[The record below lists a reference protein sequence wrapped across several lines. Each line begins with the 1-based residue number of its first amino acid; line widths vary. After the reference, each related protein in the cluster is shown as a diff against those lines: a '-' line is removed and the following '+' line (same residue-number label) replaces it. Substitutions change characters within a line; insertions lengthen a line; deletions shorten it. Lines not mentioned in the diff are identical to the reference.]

1 LQTSE
6 INIRSDHRVV
16 ERLVGGLLVLYMIGV
31 AVQVATRTASND
43 SQIVFSDSLQM
54 IAQNQALYLT
64 SMYASV
70 ISNALLVG
78 LAAGLYSTFRIYQP
92 DLARAG
98 AFLLLATAVVS
109 MVAAVAGLALAS
121 LAQEFAGVTG
131 NQENSLASSAQAVE
145 VFRSY
150 AGRTGFTF
158 SALSLLAFGGLIS
171 WQGPI
176 PKWLGWLGILV
187 GVMMLLI
194 WSDSAALLHRI
205 GGTGYLVW
213 LAITGGWLVLRGTR
227 HVGTE

>member
-1 LQTSE
+1 
-6 INIRSDHRVV
+6 
-16 ERLVGGLLVLYMIGV
+16 MIGV

-70 ISNALLVG
+70 ISNALLAG

-121 LAQEFAGVTG
+121 LAQEFVGVTG

-145 VFRSY
+145 VFRAY

-158 SALSLLAFGGLIS
+158 SALSLLAFGGPIS

-194 WSDSAALLHRI
+194 WSESATLLHRI

>member
-1 LQTSE
+1 
-6 INIRSDHRVV
+6 
-16 ERLVGGLLVLYMIGV
+16 M
-31 AVQVATRTASND
+31 QVATRTASND

-176 PKWLGWLGILV
+176 PKWLGWLGILI

-194 WSDSAALLHRI
+194 WSDSATLLHRI

>member
-1 LQTSE
+1 
-6 INIRSDHRVV
+6 
-16 ERLVGGLLVLYMIGV
+16 MIGV

-70 ISNALLVG
+70 ISNALLAG

-121 LAQEFAGVTG
+121 LAQEFVGVTG

-145 VFRSY
+145 VFRAY

-194 WSDSAALLHRI
+194 WSESATLLHRI

>member
-1 LQTSE
+1 M
-6 INIRSDHRVV
+6 
-16 ERLVGGLLVLYMIGV
+16 YMIGV

-54 IAQNQALYLT
+54 IAQNQSLYLT

-70 ISNALLVG
+70 ISNALLGG

-131 NQENSLASSAQAVE
+131 N
-145 VFRSY
+145 
-150 AGRTGFTF
+150 
-158 SALSLLAFGGLIS
+158 
-171 WQGPI
+171 
-176 PKWLGWLGILV
+176 
-187 GVMMLLI
+187 
-194 WSDSAALLHRI
+194 
-205 GGTGYLVW
+205 
-213 LAITGGWLVLRGTR
+213 
-227 HVGTE
+227 